1 MEEQAVVEGDKIISE
16 GDRGD
21 SLYIVAEGDFDC
33 FKFIDGE
40 DKYLKTYVKG
50 DAFGELALMY
60 NAPRAATIISKGP
73 GKMYALDRI
82 TFSQIVKAAAVRKRE
97 LYQNVMA
104 KVEIFSELNTVE
116 KEQFYDI
123 LREEKFEPN
132 EYVINQGEN
141 GNEFY
146 IVVEGN
152 LIAEK
157 T

>member
-1 MEEQAVVEGDKIISE
+1 MEEQVVVEGDKIISE

-60 NAPRAATIISKGP
+60 NAPRAATIISKGS

-104 KVEIFSELNTVE
+104 KV
-116 KEQFYDI
+116 
-123 LREEKFEPN
+123 
-132 EYVINQGEN
+132 
-141 GNEFY
+141 
-146 IVVEGN
+146 
-152 LIAEK
+152 
-157 T
+157 